1 MFSEKNRNPV
11 IKLNSIPENGCKI
24 VLHDDI
30 PLAVF
35 RMNGYVYALDNRCPH
50 RGGSLG
56 NGELKNGIVPCP
68 VHEWQFAINMGI
80 CTQNNEIKVK
90 SYPVEVLDEKVSIT
104 IG

>member
-1 MFSEKNRNPV
+1 MIGKKIRNSV
-11 IKLNSIPENGCKI
+11 IKLNSIPENGCRI
-24 VLHDDI
+24 VLQDDI

-35 RMNGYVYALDNRCPH
+35 RMNGSIYALDNRCPH

-56 NGELKNGIVPCP
+56 NGKLKNGIVTCP
-68 VHEWQFAINMGI
+68 VHEWKFAIDTGI

-90 SYPVEVLDEKVSIT
+90 SYPVEMLDEKVCIT